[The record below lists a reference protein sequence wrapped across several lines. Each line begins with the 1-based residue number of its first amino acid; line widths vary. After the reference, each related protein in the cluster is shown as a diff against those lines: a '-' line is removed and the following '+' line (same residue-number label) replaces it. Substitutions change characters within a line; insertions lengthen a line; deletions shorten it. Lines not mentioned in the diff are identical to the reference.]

1 MSANELMKLHETLCA
16 EARSIMAAKNHDYT
30 SGSGDPYHN
39 FRGSSALG
47 VDPIVGVMLRMQDK
61 MQRIKT
67 FAEKGQLMVKGEGVD
82 DAFRDLIN
90 YTVLAYGL
98 SREERKSPGL
108 EPDSPKS
115 GDPVRPSVLAP
126 LWDEGAKRASPLASP
141 AYFITDELKSP
152 ERGPSGRYG

>member
-1 MSANELMKLHETLCA
+1 MSAKELMRLHETLCA

-98 SREERKSPGL
+98 SREERAYPAA
-108 EPDSPKS
+108 EPERAKIDNPLAQIAE
-115 GDPVRPSVLAP
+115 RPSDLLGGTLKPYSDGGAITAKYQHD
-126 LWDEGAKRASPLASP
+126 LWQNKGGL
-141 AYFITDELKSP
+141 
-152 ERGPSGRYG
+152 G

>member
-1 MSANELMKLHETLCA
+1 MSAKELMKLHETLCA

-98 SREERKSPGL
+98 SREERKSPGI
-108 EPDSPKS
+108 EPDSAAS
-115 GDPVRPSVLAP
+115 SDPIRPSALAS
-126 LWDEGAKRASPLASP
+126 LWDSSAKSTTPYPEPS
-141 AYFITDELKSP
+141 YFLGEDKPYT